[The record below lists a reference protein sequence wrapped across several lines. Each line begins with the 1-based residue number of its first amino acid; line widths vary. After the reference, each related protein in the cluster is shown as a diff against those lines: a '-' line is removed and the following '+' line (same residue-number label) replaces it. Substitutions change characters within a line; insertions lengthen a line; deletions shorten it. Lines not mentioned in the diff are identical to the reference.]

1 MATLWGFESKNTLN
15 GINNGTE
22 MSNFNNR
29 LLQPTFSDAT
39 IMIEI
44 DAYFEFWSGI
54 FWPEA
59 FLKVFN
65 WQATFVL
72 SIYLPPFYA
81 HLYSVVEQDED

>member
-1 MATLWGFESKNTLN
+1 MIAA
-15 GINNGTE
+15 
-22 MSNFNNR
+22 NFI
-29 LLQPTFSDAT
+29 DAT
-39 IMIEI
+39 IMIEM

-65 WQATFVL
+65 WQATLVL

-81 HLYSVVEQDED
+81 HFNSVVEQDED